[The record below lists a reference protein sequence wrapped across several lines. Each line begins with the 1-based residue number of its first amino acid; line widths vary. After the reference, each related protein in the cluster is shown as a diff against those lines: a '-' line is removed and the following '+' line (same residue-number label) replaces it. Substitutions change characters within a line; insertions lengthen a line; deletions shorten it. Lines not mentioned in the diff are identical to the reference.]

1 MLTQEDPA
9 MTIDHLIAYHTGQAR
24 YSATVRTPA
33 QLRARI
39 LRRARQQR
47 LTAAWGLRTTTG
59 RRSAS

>member
-1 MLTQEDPA
+1 

-24 YSATVRTPA
+24 YSATVRTPP

>member
-1 MLTQEDPA
+1 
-9 MTIDHLIAYHTGQAR
+9 MTVDRLIAYHTGQAR

-47 LTAAWGLRTTTG
+47 LTASWGFPTYTWH